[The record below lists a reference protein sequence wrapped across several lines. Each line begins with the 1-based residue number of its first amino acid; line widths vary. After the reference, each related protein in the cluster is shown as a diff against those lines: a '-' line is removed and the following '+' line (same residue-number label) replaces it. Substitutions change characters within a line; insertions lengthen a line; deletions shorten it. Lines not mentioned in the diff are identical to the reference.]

1 MFDLDMAVASWRKG
15 LRRRSS
21 LSPRELD
28 ELEDHLRAH
37 FELELE
43 LNAALA
49 PPRAFAIVRADL
61 GEPAVLSREFA
72 KARRPQWKRLL
83 VAAWALFAVSFVL
96 PAVSEPIFDPSG
108 GLVASVPGWDAFL
121 SALSGMAGSLGLLS
135 AYTNGLILVAGL
147 WMGRKRLRHLRWAAP
162 MMAAVA
168 ALNLVYWPIWVAI
181 EGGMTLQAGYF
192 AWAGS
197 FTCAAT
203 ALCLRAR
210 EWASAQVSRVSV

>member
-1 MFDLDMAVASWRKG
+1 MGSEAR
-15 LRRRSS
+15 
-21 LSPRELD
+21 
-28 ELEDHLRAH
+28 HLRAH

-43 LNAALA
+43 LNAALV
-49 PPRAFAIVRADL
+49 PPRAFAIARAEL
-61 GEPAVLSREFA
+61 GEAAVLSREFA
-72 KARRPQWKRLL
+72 KARRSHWKRLL
-83 VAAWALFAVSFVL
+83 VAAWALFALSFVL

-121 SALSGMAGSLGLLS
+121 SALSGMAGPLGLLS
-135 AYTNGLILVAGL
+135 AYTNGLMLVAGL

-168 ALNLVYWPIWVAI
+168 VLNLVYWPLWVAI
-181 EGGMTLQAGYF
+181 QGGMTLQAGYF

-203 ALCLRAR
+203 ALWLRAR
-210 EWASAQVSRVSV
+210 DWASAQVSRISAWPGEAA